1 MLFPAGAVEK
11 VNVEELYSFDK
22 CAIGMEDW
30 DGMNMDLTSESY
42 AFKTS
47 AISEASGRGLLVS
60 ASRSIDSP
68 FRATM
73 VVAMEHRNHT
83 W

>member
-30 DGMNMDLTSESY
+30 DGMNMDLTSAFSSY
-42 AFKTS
+42 HG
-47 AISEASGRGLLVS
+47 SGNG
-60 ASRSIDSP
+60 
-68 FRATM
+68 TQK
-73 VVAMEHRNHT
+73 
-83 W
+83 